1 MALSSTYGNQQGIG
15 APTPSGIPGFN
26 AANVAVVSGSATQ
39 STTTQSLPS
48 WLNVITVNATTNAAL
63 MLPPAYAGDQ
73 VVVIN
78 NGVQSAT
85 IYGNYVGNST
95 TVTDT
100 IAAHNV
106 TTQVTTGVAVASG
119 AIEVFFCMQG
129 QSGQTNNPTAGQWK
143 ALI

>member
-1 MALSSTYGNQQGIG
+1 MALSSTYGNQSGIG

-26 AANVAVVSGSATQ
+26 AFVGVVGGSATL
-39 STTTQSLPS
+39 STSSPSLPS
-48 WLNVITVNATTNAAL
+48 WLNVITVNATTNGAI

-78 NGVQSAT
+78 NGAQSAT

-95 TVTDT
+95 TLNDT
-100 IAAHNV
+100 IATHTT
-106 TTQVTTGVAVASG
+106 TTQVTTGIAVAAG

-129 QSGQTNNPTAGQWK
+129 QSGNTNNPTAGQWK
-143 ALI
+143 ALL